1 MKFLT
6 FIFLLL
12 ISFFVY
18 SDIQTEIGKKFESD
32 KEIIQLFKVSHEE
45 VIYWLGN

>member
-32 KEIIQLFKVSHEE
+32 TQWIEHPPS
-45 VIYWLGN
+45 